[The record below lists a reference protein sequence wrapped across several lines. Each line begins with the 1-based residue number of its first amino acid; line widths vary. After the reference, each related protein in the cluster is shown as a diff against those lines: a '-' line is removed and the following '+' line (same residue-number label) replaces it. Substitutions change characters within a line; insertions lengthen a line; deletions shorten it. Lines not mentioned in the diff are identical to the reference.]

1 MSYPKYFT
9 DRDDAGHALAGNL
22 CWMPMND
29 PLVMGI
35 PCGGM
40 VTAAAVAR
48 DLQADLDVI
57 ISRRINLPGS
67 PDTSYGAI
75 SENDTVVL
83 DPWVSQMLPTPLY
96 YLETEKQIQEAEIV
110 RQQSLFRGP
119 RELAGLKGRTTI
131 VVDDGSSNPG
141 TLIAA
146 LLAVRKQ
153 HPGRLIA
160 AVPVIEPECVNRIRP
175 FCDALVHVEAPLI
188 HVGAAAHYNH
198 FQQVAEEEVMDLLQ
212 QWKADHVLMAP

>member
-1 MSYPKYFT
+1 MIYPKYFA

-29 PLVMGI
+29 PMVLGI

-67 PDTSYGAI
+67 PTCYGAI

-96 YLETEKQIQEAEIV
+96 FVETEKQIQEAEIA
-110 RQQSLFRGP
+110 RQQILFRGP
-119 RELAGLKGRTTI
+119 RELPLLKGRTVI
-131 VVDDGSSNPG
+131 VVDDGSSSAG

-146 LLAVRKQ
+146 LLAVRKL

-160 AVPVIEPECVNRIRP
+160 AIPVIDPECVNRIRP
-175 FCDALVHVEAPLI
+175 FCDALVNVEAPLLYG
-188 HVGAAAHYNH
+188 GASAHYTH
-198 FQQVAEEEVMDLLQ
+198 FQPVEEEEAMSLLQ
-212 QWKADHVLMAP
+212 QWEAEHVLLAP